1 MKICLTTLGCPNWD
15 LDTVIAKGKEYG
27 FDGIDFRGLLDQID
41 ITLLPEFT
49 TGVASTMRKITDAG
63 LEVSD
68 IASSIK
74 VCVPEARES
83 NLEEA
88 RRTIEVARNLNCPN
102 VRVFGGG
109 DLDTYDRETLAKM
122 GCDCMEEILALDG
135 AAGLKWVFE
144 THDLW
149 IKAKDCKLLLD
160 SIPNPAF
167 GALWD
172 MGHTSRVGDES
183 PEESYAAIGP
193 RIGHT
198 HVKDAVYDPEHEQ
211 AMQDGWH
218 YVLPGEGQLPL
229 AEAIALLKQHDYDGW
244 IMFEH
249 EKRWHPDLQEPEV
262 AFPAFVKW
270 IRPLISD

>member
-15 LDTVIAKGKEYG
+15 LDTVIAKGQEYG

-41 ITLLPEFT
+41 ITLLPQFT

-88 RRTIEVARNLNCPN
+88 KRTIEVAKNLNCPN
-102 VRVFGGG
+102 IRVFGQG
-109 DLDTYDRETLAKM
+109 DLEKYDRETLAKM
-122 GCDCMEEILALDG
+122 GCECMEEILALDG
-135 AAGLKWVFE
+135 ATDLKWVFE

-149 IKAKDCKLLLD
+149 IKAEDCKLLLD

-172 MGHTSRVGDES
+172 IGHTSRVGGES

-193 RIGHT
+193 RVGHT
-198 HVKDAVYDPEHEQ
+198 HVKDAVYDPDHEQ

-229 AEAIALLKQHDYDGW
+229 AEAIALLKQHGYDGW
-244 IMFEH
+244 VMFEH

-270 IRPLISD
+270 IRPLISA